1 MSENEFVGS
10 LATYLVLLNELPV
23 CAKNAP
29 LLLLSTGQKKIEFC
43 KWLIQKHEGVTLEEK
58 VLFQFFLL
66 DNHLIE
72 NEEVE
77 NAMKRNLFGQPRDRS
92 WIFEE
97 INSKPEEEQ
106 EQFRQLF
113 YKKMLNASSREEV
126 ALRVM
131 DASSREEAAL
141 RLMGAKSP
149 LEMALKSVQ
158 TPEQR
163 RELLALLSQ
172 MTPQTPQAPSPQ
184 LNT

>member
-1 MSENEFVGS
+1 MDSRAASFYEMHS
-10 LATYLVLLNELPV
+10 
-23 CAKNAP
+23 
-29 LLLLSTGQKKIEFC
+29 EFC
-43 KWLIQKHEGVTLEEK
+43 KCLIQKHEGVTLEEK

-113 YKKMLNASSREEV
+113 YKKMLNASSREE
-126 ALRVM
+126 
-131 DASSREEAAL
+131 AAL
-141 RLMGAKSP
+141 RLMGANSP
-149 LEMALKSVQ
+149 VEMAQKALGAGSPIEVALKAVK

-172 MTPQTPQAPSPQ
+172 MTAQTAQAPSSQPSA
-184 LNT
+184 